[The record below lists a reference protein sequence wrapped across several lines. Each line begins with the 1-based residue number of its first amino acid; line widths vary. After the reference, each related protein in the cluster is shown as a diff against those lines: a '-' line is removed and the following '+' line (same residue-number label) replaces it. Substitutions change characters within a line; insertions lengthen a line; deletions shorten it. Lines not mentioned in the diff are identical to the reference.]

1 MRVISPPS
9 VTKEHKG
16 EKDILTESQKMYAP
30 IPMADAEFTKAYEEM
45 VSAYRE
51 GRLEDGKKWFDE
63 MLRLESKIQQASV
76 EFRKYLLKRLVK

>member
-1 MRVISPPS
+1 MTMPFIH
-9 VTKEHKG
+9 HKG
-16 EKDILTESQKMYAP
+16 NEGTQRKDLTESQKMYAP
-30 IPMADAEFTKAYEEM
+30 IPMADAEFAKAYEEM

-51 GRLEDGKKWFDE
+51 GRLDDGKKWFDE